1 MSAGIVVG
9 VLDSGVEGAGLAQ
22 LAASRSFVAEPPD
35 ADPLGHGSVIARI
48 IVHHA
53 PQARLLDARV
63 FTSRQ
68 RAMPERVA
76 AGLEWLR
83 DEHARIVNLSFGL
96 RQDRAV
102 LREAVLA
109 ARAAGMVLVGAVP
122 ARGATV
128 YPGGYPGVIRVSGDA
143 RCAPGEISALGGD
156 PADYGAC
163 PCTLDG
169 RPGGA
174 SFAAAHVTGML
185 ARHMVTA
192 DADPRTLLEGLAR
205 FHGRE
210 RRLA

>member
-1 MSAGIVVG
+1 MSPGIMVG
-9 VLDSGVEGAGLAQ
+9 VLDSGVDSARLAHIE
-22 LAASRSFVAEPPD
+22 ASRSFVAEPP
-35 ADPLGHGSVIARI
+35 AAEPLGHGSAIARI
-48 IVHHA
+48 ILHHA
-53 PQARLLDARV
+53 PQARLLDAQV

-68 RAMPERVA
+68 RATPATVA

-83 DEHARIVNLSFGL
+83 EEHARIVNLSFGL
-96 RQDRAV
+96 RRDRAI

-109 ARAAGMVLVGAVP
+109 ARAAGIVLVGAVP
-122 ARGATV
+122 ARGAMV

-143 RCAPGEISALGGD
+143 RCAPGEISALGGG

-163 PCTLDG
+163 PRALDG

-174 SFAAAHVTGML
+174 SFAAAYVTGIL
-185 ARHMVTA
+185 ARHMVAA
-192 DADPRTLLEGLAR
+192 DADPRAVLEGLIR